1 MANETAVY
9 KHNVFLGSWIDFN
22 EIQRTEAEYSQTID
36 ANSLVDIAFS
46 DSSLSLLSRYGT
58 KTLRLAMRE
67 EKRLKIN
74 NNN

>member
-1 MANETAVY
+1 MKTPVY
-9 KHNVFLGSWIDFN
+9 KHNVFLRSWIDFN

-36 ANSLVDIAFS
+36 ANSLVDIAFC

-58 KTLRLAMRE
+58 KTILLATRE